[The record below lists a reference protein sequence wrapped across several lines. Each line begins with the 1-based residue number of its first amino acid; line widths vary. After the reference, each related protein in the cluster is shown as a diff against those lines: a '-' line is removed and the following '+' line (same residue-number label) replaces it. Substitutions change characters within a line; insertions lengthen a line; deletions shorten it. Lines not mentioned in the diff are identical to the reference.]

1 VHQTVLTRV
10 RNLNDMRKLFHKHQ
24 TLKHILEVSPDSLRD
39 ILQQHT
45 KPPSEVS
52 RLVTLADVAVAQ
64 EEATRARDWVLDVLT
79 CHFCL
84 KMQSRQH
91 DVSLLTKAVE
101 KEAIGEKEILSA
113 KESFYLAVTDPEL
126 TDTIERLKAAF
137 VMVLQRNYVQEFPDI
152 SQHAGPRIERFHRIR
167 DMEADMLEIHDSM
180 ANKAVTA
187 KVDHFAC
194 AVPLSSVKHSTA
206 DTDHEG
212 ACPIC
217 QNSYTGADFAIE
229 DLLADYPVRIKHC
242 GHIVG
247 RSCLERWM
255 VTPKIDEAKYPF
267 RTCPLCRIA
276 IEGTPL
282 PPIPKDLR
290 KHLKSNR
297 MAIETLYNIE
307 EMAEMDAEDCTDA
320 LLACMSEEI
329 AAEELLKEAESGSLV
344 GDDDI
349 KCYIGVVMENLARE
363 KWAWGFRGHAAWK
376 NLRDEWARSG
386 VVRKQ

>member
-1 VHQTVLTRV
+1 
-10 RNLNDMRKLFHKHQ
+10 MRKLFNQHH
-24 TLKHILEVSPDSLRD
+24 TLKHMLDVSPNSLRG
-39 ILQQHT
+39 ILQQHI
-45 KPPSEVS
+45 KPPSEAS

-64 EEATRARDWVLDVLT
+64 EEAARARDWVLNVLT

-91 DVSLLTKAVE
+91 DVGLLRKAVE
-101 KEAIGEKEILSA
+101 REAIEGTEALSA
-113 KESFYLAVTDPEL
+113 KESFYLALTDPEL
-126 TDTIERLKAAF
+126 TDTVDRLKAAF
-137 VMVLQRNYVQEFPDI
+137 VVALRHNLVHEFSGIPR
-152 SQHAGPRIERFHRIR
+152 HAEHHIKRFHRIR
-167 DMEADMLEIHDSM
+167 DMKADILEIHDNM
-180 ANKAVTA
+180 AHKVLTA

-194 AVPLSSVKHSTA
+194 AVPLSTVKHSTA

-217 QNSYTGADFAIE
+217 QNSYTGTDFTIE
-229 DLLADYPVRIKHC
+229 ELLADYPVRIKHC

-247 RSCLERWM
+247 RSCLETWM

-267 RTCPLCRIA
+267 RTCPLCRTA

-307 EMAEMDAEDCTDA
+307 EMADMDTEDCTDA

-329 AAEELLKEAESGSLV
+329 AAEELLKETETGSLV

-349 KCYIGVVMENLARE
+349 KCYIGVVLENLARE
-363 KWAWGFRGHAAWK
+363 KWAWGFRGHATWK
-376 NLRDEWARSG
+376 TLRDEWAQSG